1 MRGRRGRG
9 SEPGYR
15 GRSAGA
21 WPGAGG
27 RGAGV
32 WPGAGVG
39 VPGCGRAPGSGCRVP
54 GVTVGPI
61 SLGGKRSGTANLSIT
76 WLIMKVSLAL
86 NQVKL
91 DFHPVRAR

>member
-1 MRGRRGRG
+1 
-9 SEPGYR
+9 
-15 GRSAGA
+15 
-21 WPGAGG
+21 
-27 RGAGV
+27 
-32 WPGAGVG
+32 
-39 VPGCGRAPGSGCRVP
+39 
-54 GVTVGPI
+54 VTVGPI